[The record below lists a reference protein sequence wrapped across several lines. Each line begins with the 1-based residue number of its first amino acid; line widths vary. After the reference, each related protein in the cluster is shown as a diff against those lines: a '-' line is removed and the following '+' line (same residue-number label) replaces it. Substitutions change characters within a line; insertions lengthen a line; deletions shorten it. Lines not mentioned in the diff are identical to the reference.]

1 MKKVLLSIFLIIG
14 ILTYALII
22 HSQTIRDIGG
32 RLETIER
39 DNQVIH
45 YSLNN
50 TKLILDGFV
59 IQQKEQQKLLGVTL
73 SNLDIINNKLD
84 ILLKEKI
91 EKNDIINNIDNDMTK
106 TVQANKE

>member
-14 ILTYALII
+14 VLTYALII

-59 IQQKEQQKLLGVTL
+59 VQQKEQQKLMNITL
-73 SNLDIINNKLD
+73 ENLTQINKKLD
-84 ILLKEKI
+84 LL
-91 EKNDIINNIDNDMTK
+91 INKDLK
-106 TVQANKE
+106 

>member
-32 RLETIER
+32 RLDTIER

-59 IQQKEQQKLLGVTL
+59 VQQKEQQKLLEITL
-73 SNLDIINNKLD
+73 ENLNTINNKLD
-84 ILLKEKI
+84 ILLNNKVNKKYDIKDLANEK
-91 EKNDIINNIDNDMTK
+91 
-106 TVQANKE
+106 